1 MLATVW
7 CLFSFVCL
15 GFAQTLPP
23 GYQIHAKPG
32 LSIILLSRRV
42 CSAVEDRCN
51 WEQLMTSTDGT
62 SPLFCEFSIEGP
74 ERQALE
80 NTKGAEFDVS
90 TTPCHEADNSEIVR
104 LWGDQDATTTIIAW
118 DAKGKLSWRA
128 LAEDGTTWLDITR
141 SMPGSA
147 MGSDDN
153 YQIFQS
159 PPELVRSVPRSNED
173 SLEYASEWSLGDVYR
188 YVMQSEEKPG
198 MALIFTIEHP
208 DFDSVLC
215 VVSHSGKKGQD
226 PGKMSFFDKPCEGS
240 NWGVSWGYN
249 AEAEEDV
256 ATMTL
261 TNEKRDRRA
270 FFGFRYINDNTRL
283 GDRGP
288 EKTEKY

>member
-1 MLATVW
+1 
-7 CLFSFVCL
+7 
-15 GFAQTLPP
+15 
-23 GYQIHAKPG
+23 
-32 LSIILLSRRV
+32 
-42 CSAVEDRCN
+42 
-51 WEQLMTSTDGT
+51 
-62 SPLFCEFSIEGP
+62 
-74 ERQALE
+74 
-80 NTKGAEFDVS
+80 
-90 TTPCHEADNSEIVR
+90 
-104 LWGDQDATTTIIAW
+104 
-118 DAKGKLSWRA
+118 
-128 LAEDGTTWLDITR
+128 
-141 SMPGSA
+141 
-147 MGSDDN
+147 
-153 YQIFQS
+153 
-159 PPELVRSVPRSNED
+159 
-173 SLEYASEWSLGDVYR
+173 
-188 YVMQSEEKPG
+188 MQSEEKPG

>member
-141 SMPGSA
+141 SAGIRDGQRRQLS
-147 MGSDDN
+147 N
-153 YQIFQS
+153 L
-159 PPELVRSVPRSNED
+159 PES
-173 SLEYASEWSLGDVYR
+173 
-188 YVMQSEEKPG
+188 
-198 MALIFTIEHP
+198 T
-208 DFDSVLC
+208 
-215 VVSHSGKKGQD
+215 
-226 PGKMSFFDKPCEGS
+226 
-240 NWGVSWGYN
+240 
-249 AEAEEDV
+249 
-256 ATMTL
+256 
-261 TNEKRDRRA
+261 
-270 FFGFRYINDNTRL
+270 
-283 GDRGP
+283 
-288 EKTEKY
+288 

>member
-7 CLFSFVCL
+7 CLFCFVCL
-15 GFAQTLPP
+15 GLAQILPP
-23 GYQIHAKPG
+23 GYQTQAKPG

-42 CSAVEDRCN
+42 CSATEDRCN

-62 SPLFCEFSIEGP
+62 SPLFCEFNTEGP
-74 ERQALE
+74 ERQAIE
-80 NTKGAEFDVS
+80 NTKGAEVDVP

-104 LWGDQDATTTIIAW
+104 LWGDQDAIKTIIAW
-118 DAKGKLSWRA
+118 DANGKLSWRA
-128 LAEDGTTWLDITR
+128 LAEDGTTWLNITR
-141 SMPGSA
+141 FMPASA
-147 MGSDDN
+147 LGSDDSE
-153 YQIFQS
+153 QIFQS

-173 SLEYASEWSLGDVYR
+173 SLD
-188 YVMQSEEKPG
+188 
-198 MALIFTIEHP
+198 
-208 DFDSVLC
+208 
-215 VVSHSGKKGQD
+215 GKKGQD